1 MYYAIFGKRL
11 PNIYAIF
18 EFQSI
23 EQNNQKTVPKNST
36 NKRVV
41 VLLQKWRTTLAVT
54 GKTGTNS
61 YSPVLDVLLD

>member
-23 EQNNQKTVPKNST
+23 EQNNQKTTQTKELWFYCRNGGQLS
-36 NKRVV
+36 R
-41 VLLQKWRTTLAVT
+41 
-54 GKTGTNS
+54 
-61 YSPVLDVLLD
+61 